1 MPTDNTGKAQQVKGN
16 FSNWSFLYANVV
28 FAPDSV
34 CNGRKAVSMI
44 MPSNFYMTQ
53 ELPALPYMI
62 SYHAYNYSGSAAK
75 IRIEYKGAD
84 ESTWTTVHTD
94 EIASGTDEIISCSVV
109 VASSKMYRFSQPA
122 GSKKNNIYI
131 DDITFYY
138 KGDDVPLNEFTDVQG
153 DVDGDGEVDVT
164 DVNFIINIVLGK
176 NQSVDTAD
184 VNGDG
189 KIDVTDVNNVINIIL
204 GKS

>member
-1 MPTDNTGKAQQVKGN
+1 M
-16 FSNWSFLYANVV
+16 
-28 FAPDSV
+28 
-34 CNGRKAVSMI
+34 
-44 MPSNFYMTQ
+44 
-53 ELPALPYMI
+53 
-62 SYHAYNYSGSAAK
+62 SYHVYNYSGTMAK
-75 IRIEYKGAD
+75 VRVECKDINA
-84 ESTWTTVHTD
+84 SSWTDIYTAEV
-94 EIASGTDEIISCSVV
+94 ASGTDELVSCPVV
-109 VASSKMYRFSQPA
+109 VANKKVFSLSHPSGSSTAP
-122 GSKKNNIYI
+122 IYF

-138 KGDDVPLNEFTDVQG
+138 KGDDVPLNEFTDVRG
-153 DVDGDGEVDVT
+153 DVNGDGEVDVT